1 MKIRILGCHASD
13 QLVKEGSV
21 TRSRRACGF
30 VLNDSLLLDA
40 GTAGAA
46 LTFEEQRRLRH
57 VLISHLHFDHIQGL
71 PTLAD
76 TLIDDPGRP
85 LALVSIPEVL
95 KGLQSY
101 IFNGEVYPDFM
112 RLPSADQPVF
122 ALQPLEAE
130 REVKLGGAR
139 VTAIPVNHQVPTV
152 GFIIEEGDA
161 AVVYSGDTYE
171 TEALWR
177 AAARV
182 PNLKA
187 AFIEVSF
194 PDALTELAR
203 VSAHLTPRLF
213 AQEFKKIGRP
223 DLPVYAYHI
232 KPRFRETITEELGR
246 LDIPNVRVLEEGQ
259 ELVL

>member
-1 MKIRILGCHASD
+1 MAWFKKQKSSRSSAAVRPKTSEGLWLKCNHCREIIYRKEVDRNHKVCPKCAYHFPLLIPERIALLADNGTF
-13 QLVKEGSV
+13 KEWD
-21 TRSRRACGF
+21 AD
-30 VLNDSLLLDA
+30 LEPLDP
-40 GTAGAA
+40 
-46 LTFEEQRRLRH
+46 LTFLE
-57 VLISHLHFDHIQGL
+57 
-71 PTLAD
+71 
-76 TLIDDPGRP
+76 RP
-85 LALVSIPEVL
+85 I
-95 KGLQSY
+95 
-101 IFNGEVYPDFM
+101 
-112 RLPSADQPVF
+112 
-122 ALQPLEAE
+122 
-130 REVKLGGAR
+130 
-139 VTAIPVNHQVPTV
+139 
-152 GFIIEEGDA
+152 IIEEGDA

-232 KPRFRETITEELGR
+232 KPRFRKTITEELGR